1 MKGMNLMEA
10 ILSLV
15 IPFALMFALMY
26 FLLILP
32 EKKRTKKYNEMLSA
46 LAKNDEIVTRGGIMG
61 KIIIVEDDYVIIES
75 SAERTKLKISKTGI
89 ATKVNKVEQ

>member
-1 MKGMNLMEA
+1 MEA

-15 IPFALMFALMY
+15 LPFALMFALMY

-32 EKKRTKKYNEMLSA
+32 EKKRTKKYNEMITA

-61 KIIIVEDDYVIIES
+61 KIVIVEDDYVIIET
-75 SAERTKLKISKTGI
+75 SAERTKLKIAKNGI

>member
-1 MKGMNLMEA
+1 MPQ

-15 IPFALMFALMY
+15 VPFVLMFGLMY

-46 LAKNDEIVTRGGIMG
+46 LEKNDEIVTRGGIMG
-61 KIIIVEDDYVIIES
+61 KIIIVEEDYVIIET
-75 SAERTKLKISKTGI
+75 SAERTKLKISKNGI
-89 ATKVNKVEQ
+89 ASKVNKVTE

>member
-1 MKGMNLMEA
+1 MEA

-15 IPFALMFALMY
+15 LPFALMFGLMY

-32 EKKRTKKYNEMLSA
+32 EKKRTKKYNEMISA
-46 LAKNDEIVTRGGIMG
+46 IEKNDEIITRGGIMG
-61 KIIIVEDDYVIIES
+61 RVVIVEDDYVVIES

-89 ATKVNKVEQ
+89 ATKVNKIEE

>member
-1 MKGMNLMEA
+1 MEVA
-10 ILSLV
+10 LSLV
-15 IPFALMFALMY
+15 LPFALMFGLMY

-46 LAKNDEIVTRGGIMG
+46 LEKNDEIVTRGGIMG

-75 SAERTKLKISKTGI
+75 SAERTKLKISKNGI
-89 ATKVNKVEQ
+89 ATKVNKVQE

>member
-1 MKGMNLMEA
+1 MEA
-10 ILSLV
+10 ILSMV
-15 IPFALMFALMY
+15 IPFALMFGLMY

-46 LAKNDEIVTRGGIMG
+46 LEKNDEIVTRGGIMG

-75 SAERTKLKISKTGI
+75 SAERTKLKISKNGI
-89 ATKVNKVEQ
+89 ASKVNKVEE

>member
-1 MKGMNLMEA
+1 MEA

-15 IPFALMFALMY
+15 VPFALMFGLMY

-32 EKKRTKKYNEMLSA
+32 EKKRTKKYNEMVAA
-46 LAKNDEIVTRGGIMG
+46 LEKNDEIVTRGGIMG
-61 KIIIVEDDYVIIES
+61 KIIIVEEDYVVIET
-75 SAERTKLKISKTGI
+75 SAERTKIRITKNGI

>member
-1 MKGMNLMEA
+1 MEP

-32 EKKRTKKYNEMLSA
+32 EKKRTKKYNEMLTA
-46 LAKNDEIVTRGGIMG
+46 LEKNDEIVTRGGIMG
-61 KIIIVEDDYVIIES
+61 KIIIVEDDYVIIET
-75 SAERTKLKISKTGI
+75 SAERTKLKISKNGI
-89 ATKVNKVEQ
+89 ATKVNKVQQ

>member
-1 MKGMNLMEA
+1 MEP

-32 EKKRTKKYNEMLSA
+32 EKKRTKKYNEMLTA
-46 LAKNDEIVTRGGIMG
+46 LEKNDEIVTRGGIMG
-61 KIIIVEDDYVIIES
+61 KIIIVEDDYVIIET
-75 SAERTKLKISKTGI
+75 SADRTKLKISKNGI